1 MRLKKENYGR
11 VGYRSFGCGGSSS
24 VVCKAVSV
32 QPKTEIEGLNIA
44 EDVTQVSKV
53 LIFFFWNREVGVVVL
68 VEKFRVFFFFGYDC
82 WSSNNF
88 DY

>member
-53 LIFFFWNREVGVVVL
+53 LIFFFFGIGKWVWLFLLKSFE
-68 VEKFRVFFFFGYDC
+68 FFFF
-82 WSSNNF
+82 WI
-88 DY
+88 